1 MHPHHCQRAQA
12 KGMVPNQDV
21 AKALKGLCLVCEPER
36 KSGIRLAAWFR
47 SCAESLLEE
56 EEIIAACA
64 WRRSLNGRAALQT
77 GTM

>member
-12 KGMVPNQDV
+12 KGMVPNEDV
-21 AKALKGLCLVCEPER
+21 VKALKGLCLVCEPES
-36 KSGIRLAAWFR
+36 KSGIRLAAWLR
-47 SCAESLLEE
+47 SCAEGLLEE

-64 WRRSLNGRAALQT
+64 WRRSLNGRATLQT